1 MDLPFLRF
9 CTLFNLGVVVRLY
22 GFLSFFKA
30 TKSLKF
36 QRLQIKEDFDILRRK
51 SLSGVAEQ
59 EYTWL
64 YGKSSQL
71 ERKVSNE
78 AKRKSD

>member
-1 MDLPFLRF
+1 MRF
-9 CTLFNLGVVVRLY
+9 YTLFSLGVVAELY
-22 GFLSFFKA
+22 ELSSFFTA
-30 TKSLKF
+30 AKSLKF
-36 QRLQIKEDFDILRRK
+36 QRLQMKEDFDILRRK